1 MQLTILMHVH
11 SGTCI
16 AMKSASSSMHNVI
29 QSLPTYEPEF
39 WNDRNIE
46 NVAIR
51 QPKMKKR
58 LSTSVDQISRI
69 RASAF
74 ENDSHNELLDM
85 GLTRKSQHRKLFS
98 AEIYVQKCISNDIL
112 QPVQTLIWI

>member
-1 MQLTILMHVH
+1 MNVR

-16 AMKSASSSMHNVI
+16 VMQSASSSMHNVN

-51 QPKMKKR
+51 RPKMKKR

-69 RASAF
+69 HSSAF
-74 ENDSHNELLDM
+74 ENDSHNELTDV
-85 GLTRKSQHRKLFS
+85 GLARKSQLRKLFS
-98 AEIYVQKCISNDIL
+98 AEIYVQKCI
-112 QPVQTLIWI
+112 Q